1 MLTEKE
7 LETPAHLAFGP
18 PAGQPGEPVWSEGL
32 DFASL
37 REAIHVAMSE
47 EPPPGRA
54 PYLRLEGGRVLGPA
68 ELEPIWS
75 SLQGP

>member
-1 MLTEKE
+1 MLTEKD
-7 LETPAHLAFGP
+7 LESPAHLAFGP
-18 PAGQPGEPVWSEGL
+18 PVGQTGEPAWHDSR

-54 PYLRLEGGRVLGPA
+54 PYLKLEGGRVLGPD
-68 ELEPIWS
+68 ELEPIWA